1 MTERFYLQVIQSRR
15 NLPLRQPHD
24 LPDLAAVYG
33 LVGDLARD
41 IRENPDLYGPFEH
54 WANADF
60 VITSESGHHVASVP
74 FTIALSF
81 LRQ

>member
-1 MTERFYLQVIQSRR
+1 MTQRFYLQLIKGKGR
-15 NLPLRQPHD
+15 LPPRQPHD
-24 LPDLAAVYG
+24 LPDLAAMYE

-41 IRENPDLYGPFEH
+41 IRQNPDLYGRFEH

-60 VITSESGHHVASVP
+60 VITNESGNHVASVP

-81 LRQ
+81 MKQ

>member
-1 MTERFYLQVIQSRR
+1 MYE
-15 NLPLRQPHD
+15 
-24 LPDLAAVYG
+24 
-33 LVGDLARD
+33 LVGNLARD

-81 LRQ
+81 MRQ